1 MSRLDPSK
9 AAEADRE
16 LKEGIK
22 HVTTSMLKWKPDWL
36 AAEPCFQR
44 AGRAFKQ
51 AGLLD
56 SAVAAWRRAADAAH
70 KLGNLKQAAVTLEAA
85 SREMAMA
92 KDVAGKTEACKLMS
106 ECAALL
112 VEAGEPV
119 RASDMKLKAAKLAE
133 GFDRELAVRLVD
145 EVIEIFDGDDDKD
158 VYAVDPLR
166 KAMQTQMAL
175 GKHAS
180 AMRSMDKLFKIWT
193 RLDQKHNLYKL
204 VLSRVVLLLAAADP
218 VAAQAEF
225 DRHLDLPGFAP
236 TDEAAAAEDMIG
248 AYTEQDGETMR
259 KVLER
264 NVFGYLDHA
273 ITVVARKLPAGLETG
288 AAVGGAKEGESASAA
303 VAAAPVR
310 QPGEFRQL
318 GGSVDWAQ
326 AGGGRAAACASAGG
340 GAADDSVAQA
350 RKKADKDFAARA
362 SLFARPAGAG
372 ASAGA
377 GAGAAAAAGAGAAG
391 GGSGAAADGDDAFA
405 AAGAEED
412 YAAAFA
418 TMDFGPDGL
427 PVKAGGG
434 GGGAS
439 NAAAASAAA
448 QEPEEDLG
456 LL

>member
-9 AAEADRE
+9 AAEADKE
-16 LKEGIK
+16 LKEGLK
-22 HVTTSMLKWKPDWL
+22 HVATSLLKWKPDWL

-44 AGRAFKQ
+44 AARAFKQ

-70 KLGNLKQAAVTLEAA
+70 KLGNLKQAAVTLEGA

-92 KDVAGKTEACKLMS
+92 KDVAGKSEACKLMS

-119 RASDMKLKAAKLAE
+119 RAADMKLKAAKLAE

-166 KAMQTQMAL
+166 KAMQTQMSL

-193 RLDQKHNLYKL
+193 RLDQTHNLYKL

-248 AYTEQDGETMR
+248 AYTEQDGDAMR
-259 KVLER
+259 KLLER
-264 NVFGYLDHA
+264 NVFGYIDHA
-273 ITVVARKLPAGLETG
+273 ISAVARKLPDGLESG
-288 AAVGGAKEGESASAA
+288 SAVGG
-303 VAAAPVR
+303 
-310 QPGEFRQL
+310 
-318 GGSVDWAQ
+318 Q
-326 AGGGRAAACASAGG
+326 A
-340 GAADDSVAQA
+340 
-350 RKKADKDFAARA
+350 
-362 SLFARPAGAG
+362 
-372 ASAGA
+372 
-377 GAGAAAAAGAGAAG
+377 
-391 GGSGAAADGDDAFA
+391 
-405 AAGAEED
+405 
-412 YAAAFA
+412 
-418 TMDFGPDGL
+418 
-427 PVKAGGG
+427 
-434 GGGAS
+434 
-439 NAAAASAAA
+439 
-448 QEPEEDLG
+448 
-456 LL
+456 

>member
-9 AAEADRE
+9 AAEADKE
-16 LKEGIK
+16 LKEGLK
-22 HVTTSMLKWKPDWL
+22 HVSTSLLKWKPDWL

-44 AGRAFKQ
+44 AARAFKQ
-51 AGLLD
+51 AGLMD

-70 KLGNLKQAAVTLEAA
+70 KLGNLKQAAVTLEGA

-92 KDVAGKTEACKLMS
+92 KDAAGKAEACRLMS

-112 VEAGEPV
+112 IEAGEPV
-119 RASDMKLKAAKLAE
+119 RASDLKLKAAKLAE

-248 AYTEQDGETMR
+248 AFTEQDGEAMR
-259 KVLER
+259 KLLER

-273 ITVVARKLPAGLETG
+273 ISAVARKLPDGLASG

-303 VAAAPVR
+303 VAATPAR

-318 GGSVDWAQ
+318 GGSSDWGSLKPA
-326 AGGGRAAACASAGG
+326 AGAAAAAA
-340 GAADDSVAQA
+340 GAAGEDDAAARA
-350 RKKADKDFAARA
+350 RKVADKEFEARA

-372 ASAGA
+372 AGAGAASAAAA
-377 GAGAAAAAGAGAAG
+377 GAGAAAAAAGEAD
-391 GGSGAAADGDDAFA
+391 DGDAFG
-405 AAGAEED
+405 AAGAEDD

-427 PVKAGGG
+427 PLKASGGG
-434 GGGAS
+434 S
-439 NAAAASAAA
+439 NAAAAAAGGGA
-448 QEPEEDLG
+448 AEPEEDLG

>member
-9 AAEADRE
+9 AAEADKE
-16 LKEGIK
+16 LKEGLK
-22 HVTTSMLKWKPDWL
+22 HVSTSLLKWKPDWL

-44 AGRAFKQ
+44 AARAFKQ
-51 AGLLD
+51 AGLMD
-56 SAVAAWRRAADAAH
+56 SAVAAWRRAADAAQ
-70 KLGNLKQAAVTLEAA
+70 KLGNLKQAAVTLEGA

-92 KDVAGKTEACKLMS
+92 KDAAGKAEACRLMS

-112 VEAGEPV
+112 IEAGEPV

-166 KAMQTQMAL
+166 KAMQTQMTL

-248 AYTEQDGETMR
+248 AYTEQDGEAMR
-259 KVLER
+259 KLLER

-273 ITVVARKLPAGLETG
+273 ISAVARKLPDGLASG
-288 AAVGGAKEGESASAA
+288 AAVSGAKEGESASAA
-303 VAAAPVR
+303 VAATPAR

-318 GGSVDWAQ
+318 GGATDWGSLKPA
-326 AGGGRAAACASAGG
+326 AGAAAAA
-340 GAADDSVAQA
+340 GAAGEDEAAARARTVAN
-350 RKKADKDFAARA
+350 KEFEARA

-372 ASAGA
+372 AGAASAA
-377 GAGAAAAAGAGAAG
+377 AAGAAAAAGG
-391 GGSGAAADGDDAFA
+391 GEADDGDAFG
-405 AAGAEED
+405 AAGAEDD

-427 PVKAGGG
+427 PLKASGGG
-434 GGGAS
+434 S
-439 NAAAASAAA
+439 NAAASAAGGGA
-448 QEPEEDLG
+448 AEPEEDLG